1 MANTKYDPILI
12 KGKVF
17 WASVVEPNTT
27 FEPACWQV
35 DVCIEDEETREKL
48 ESIGL
53 TIKNKGDDRGD
64 FFSAKRKTTKKDG
77 SDRDAPRI
85 IDAKRN
91 PWDNRLIGNGSVAKV
106 KIQPFDYNYA
116 GKSGVSSDLMAMQV
130 IDLVEYGD
138 PSTDFQDE
146 DGFSIDSE
154 LEAL

>member
-1 MANTKYDPILI
+1 MANTKYDAILI
-12 KGKVF
+12 KGKVY

-27 FEPACWQV
+27 YEPAWQV
-35 DVCIEDEETREKL
+35 DVCIEDDDTREKL
-48 ESIGL
+48 ASIGL

-77 SDRDAPRI
+77 SNRDAPRI

-91 PWDNRLIGNGSVAKV
+91 PWDKRLIGNGSVAKV
-106 KIQPFDYNYA
+106 KIQPFDYNFA
-116 GKSGVSSDLMAMQV
+116 GKSGISSDLMAMQ
-130 IDLVEYGD
+130 IISLVEYGD

-146 DGFSIDSE
+146 DGFNIDSE

>member
-1 MANTKYDPILI
+1 MANTKYDQILI
-12 KGKVF
+12 KGKVY

-27 FEPACWQV
+27 YEPAWQV
-35 DVCIEDEETREKL
+35 DVCIEDDDTREKL

-77 SDRDAPRI
+77 STRDAPRV
-85 IDAKRN
+85 IDSKRN
-91 PWDNRLIGNGSVAKV
+91 PWDRRLIGNGSVAKI
-106 KIQPFDYNYA
+106 KIQPYDWDYA
-116 GKSGVSSDLMAMQV
+116 GKRGVSSDFMAMQV

>member
-1 MANTKYDPILI
+1 MANTKYDSILI
-12 KGKVF
+12 KGKVY

-27 FEPACWQV
+27 YEPAWQV
-35 DVCIEDEETREKL
+35 DVCIEDDDTREKL

-77 SDRDAPRI
+77 SNRDAPRV
-85 IDAKRN
+85 IDSKRN
-91 PWDNRLIGNGSVAKV
+91 PWDRRLIGNGSVAKI
-106 KIQPFDYNYA
+106 KIQPYDWDYA
-116 GKSGVSSDLMAMQV
+116 GKSGVSSDFMAMQV

-146 DGFSIDSE
+146 DGFSIDNE
-154 LEAL
+154 LVAL

>member
-1 MANTKYDPILI
+1 
-12 KGKVF
+12 
-17 WASVVEPNTT
+17 
-27 FEPACWQV
+27 V
-35 DVCIEDEETREKL
+35 DVCLEDDDSREKL
-48 ESIGL
+48 SSIGL

-77 SDRDAPRI
+77 SDREAPRV
-85 IDAKRN
+85 IDSKRN
-91 PWDNRLIGNGSVAKV
+91 PWDSRLIGNGSVAKV

-116 GKSGVSSDLMAMQV
+116 GKSGVSADFMAMQV

-138 PSTDFQDE
+138 ASSDFQDE